1 MHPARIGPLSRN
13 GYEIADDVEQDREPR
28 GTTRGDR
35 WRHALLTWAVVMQWI
50 GAFTVVITIA
60 AATFAW
66 VAGRQTNAVPMML
79 LVNGSIVASG
89 RLASWAI
96 KRNWWWA
103 Q

>member
-1 MHPARIGPLSRN
+1 MHGSRIGPLSRN
-13 GYEIADDVEQDREPR
+13 GREITDDAERTREPR

-35 WRHALLTWAVVMQWI
+35 WRHALLTWAVAFQWI
-50 GAFTVVITIA
+50 GAFVIVITIA

-66 VAGRQTNAVPMML
+66 VTGRQTNAVPMTL
-79 LVNGSIVASG
+79 LTNGVLVAGG
-89 RLASWAI
+89 RLASWSL